1 MIAGTIFLEMI
12 RMPIKVSAEPVVVI
26 PTPTATITP
35 TTTPTMTPTPVPQY
49 SMGKYADDKYAQYI
63 WSKWAPHG
71 NRAQAVALCTNI
83 AEGHLD
89 DNATGY
95 NTDGTD
101 DRGCW
106 SWNTVHNLP
115 DDITRNCFKATDLT
129 YDTWKYRMSLGVTD
143 GFQGMWYGYGSRNYG
158 ICINDLTT

>member
-1 MIAGTIFLEMI
+1 MLGGIAFFEIVRVPHNVVAMESKAVVNI
-12 RMPIKVSAEPVVVI
+12 SPSATPS
-26 PTPTATITP
+26 PTA
-35 TTTPTMTPTPVPQY
+35 TPTMTPTPVPQY
-49 SMGKYADDKYAQYI
+49 SMGKYANDEYAKYI
-63 WSKWAPHG
+63 WEKWSEHG

-106 SWNTVHNLP
+106 SWNSVHNLP
-115 DDITRNCFKATDLT
+115 DDLTRNCYKATDYT
-129 YDTWKYRMSLGVTD
+129 YNVWLKRVGMGFTD
-143 GFQGMWYGYGSRNYG
+143 GFSGMWYGYGSKNYNL
-158 ICINDLTT
+158 CMASL